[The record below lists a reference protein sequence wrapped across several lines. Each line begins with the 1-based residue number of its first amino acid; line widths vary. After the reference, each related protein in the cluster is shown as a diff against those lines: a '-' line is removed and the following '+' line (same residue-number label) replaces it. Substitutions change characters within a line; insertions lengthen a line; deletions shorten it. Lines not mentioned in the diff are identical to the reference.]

1 MALNGKT
8 EVRDRWPGGLVCCRG
23 GKEEKVGAEWGCGRR
38 EEARGRKEGKKV
50 ERSGEASGDR
60 RRKEKD

>member
-1 MALNGKT
+1 MASSAVEEGK
-8 EVRDRWPGGLVCCRG
+8 RRKW
-23 GKEEKVGAEWGCGRR
+23 AEWGCGRR

-50 ERSGEASGDR
+50 ERSGEASGGR